1 MIRLNTLVHISPSEN
16 RVKPLHFV
24 TLTLLQVLQN
34 YYWNKRNYTAVT
46 LGKANAMTVVPNQ
59 YGCVNMRCR

>member
-1 MIRLNTLVHISPSEN
+1 MIENACAYFTTRAASEAPSTYPM
-16 RVKPLHFV
+16 V
-24 TLTLLQVLQN
+24 TLLQVLQN

-59 YGCVNMRCR
+59 YGYANLRRR